1 VCTSSHAQRL
11 FVAIAIAHTT
21 LLPTMHFIAGRYAFL
36 GLLIAGVAAHDNG
49 MVMNMDQ
56 GMAMNEGNMIMYL
69 HFKLGD
75 NLWFQGWA
83 PRTPGAMVGTCIA
96 FLMLS
101 IAERWLTAMHGVME
115 AHWRSRAQV
124 ALFNKHNASVVATS
138 PEERTGPSSEAAQ
151 PRSDV
156 ALPLILAYDV
166 PRGIMRLVLASIN
179 FLFML
184 TVMTFQLS
192 FIFSIIIGLGIGEAF
207 FGRYSLQ
214 FGPLH

>member
-1 VCTSSHAQRL
+1 MCTSSHAPRALKL

-21 LLPTMHFIAGRYAFL
+21 SLPTMHFIAGRYAFL

-56 GMAMNEGNMIMYL
+56 GMTMNEGNMIMYL

-101 IAERWLTAMHGVME
+101 IAERWLTAMHAVME
-115 AHWRSRAQV
+115 AHWRSRFATQSSLVTPSNCCLMYWLCSAQV
-124 ALFNKHNASVVATS
+124 ALSNKHNASVVATS
-138 PEERTGPSSEAAQ
+138 PEECTGPSSEAAQ

-184 TVMTFQLS
+184 IVM
-192 FIFSIIIGLGIGEAF
+192 
-207 FGRYSLQ
+207 
-214 FGPLH
+214 

>member
-1 VCTSSHAQRL
+1 MCVHRPHAPRALKLL

-101 IAERWLTAMHGVME
+101 IAERWLTAMYGVME
-115 AHWRSRAQV
+115 AHWRSR
-124 ALFNKHNASVVATS
+124 FATQSSQS
-138 PEERTGPSSEAAQ
+138 PR
-151 PRSDV
+151 
-156 ALPLILAYDV
+156 LIV
-166 PRGIMRLVLASIN
+166 I
-179 FLFML
+179 
-184 TVMTFQLS
+184 
-192 FIFSIIIGLGIGEAF
+192 
-207 FGRYSLQ
+207 
-214 FGPLH
+214 